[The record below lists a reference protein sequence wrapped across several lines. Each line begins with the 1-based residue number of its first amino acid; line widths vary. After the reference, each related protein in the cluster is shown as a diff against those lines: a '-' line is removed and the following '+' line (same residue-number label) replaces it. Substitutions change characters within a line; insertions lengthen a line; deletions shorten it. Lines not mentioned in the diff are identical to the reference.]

1 MDRYFEVFIHSMNSK
16 TTETWQLST
25 LGVAFFCSGAAGLIY
40 QVAWQRLLFSN
51 FGVDLI
57 SVCIIVSTFMLGLGL
72 GALAGGWLGDRFP
85 ASTLKIFVFCEVII
99 GTFGLVSPILIR
111 ALGVL
116 MNDAS
121 FTASAIANF
130 LLMLVPTVFMGATLP
145 VLIAHLVRTWKNVGA
160 ATGHLYALNT
170 LGAMLGSSLTA
181 FWLFHF
187 LELDQTIHLAAA
199 INFSV
204 AAVVLASFKGLK
216 K

>member
-1 MDRYFEVFIHSMNSK
+1 MKPNFIQQR
-16 TTETWQLST
+16 QLSA
-25 LGVAFFCSGAAGLIY
+25 LGIAFLCSGAAGLIY
-40 QVAWQRLLFSN
+40 QIAWQRLLFAN

-85 ASTLKIFVFCEVII
+85 ASTLQIFVLCEVVI
-99 GTFGLVSPILIR
+99 GAFGLVSPILIR
-111 ALGVL
+111 TLGIL

-121 FTASAIANF
+121 FTASGIANF
-130 LLMLVPTVFMGATLP
+130 LLMLIPTVFMGATLP
-145 VLIAHLVRTWKNVGA
+145 VLIAHLARVWKNVGS

-170 LGAMLGSSLTA
+170 LGAMLGCSLTA

-187 LELDQTIHLAAA
+187 MEIDQTIHLAAV

-204 AAVVLASFKGLK
+204 AAVVWLSFKGVRK
-216 K
+216 